1 MSAKSRQED
10 ERVLSFIREYLYEQQ
25 QQASTKQIA
34 AGCGMTLQEAARSV
48 ARLQNMGRLQKNSTV
63 PTNYPVPQ

>member
-10 ERVLSFIREYLYEQQ
+10 ERVMNFIREYLQEQQ

-34 AGCGMTLQEAARSV
+34 AGCGMSLQEAARSV
-48 ARLQNMGRLQKNSTV
+48 ARLQQLGRLQKKSTV
-63 PTNYPVPQ
+63 PANYPVLQ